1 VVAAVAAEP
10 TIVAA
15 EPEPQMSD
23 HDKVIQMLREIQ
35 ATQAEPTEMLR
46 QLREPIRMMTRLA
59 ADKVANDR

>member
-1 VVAAVAAEP
+1 MDDQP
-10 TIVAA
+10 H
-15 EPEPQMSD
+15 MSD